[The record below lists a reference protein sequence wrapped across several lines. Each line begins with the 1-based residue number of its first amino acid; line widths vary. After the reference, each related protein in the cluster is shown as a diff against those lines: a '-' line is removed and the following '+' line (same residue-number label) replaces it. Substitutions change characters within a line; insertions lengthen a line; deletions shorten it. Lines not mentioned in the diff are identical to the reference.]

1 MNKTLNLDEIVETLS
16 QLTVLDLSNLKKLL
30 EEKWDVKAAAAA
42 IAVAGPA
49 APAAGGDAGAAA
61 EESTEFDVKLVAGDD
76 SKKIAI
82 IKAVR
87 EATGLGLK
95 EAKELVESVPSDIK
109 KSVNKA
115 EAAEIKKKI
124 EEAGGKVDVK
134 GVN

>member
-1 MNKTLNLDEIVETLS
+1 MSETANLDQIVETLS

-30 EEKWDVKAAAAA
+30 EEKWGVEAAAAA
-42 IAVAGPA
+42 VAVA

-61 EESTEFDVKLVAGDD
+61 EEATEFDITLKAADA

-95 EAKELVESVPSDIK
+95 EAKELVEGTPSELK
-109 KSVNKA
+109 KGAAKA
-115 EAAEIKKKI
+115 EAEEIKKKI
-124 EEAGGKVDVK
+124 EEAGGTVELK
-134 GVN
+134 GV

>member
-1 MNKTLNLDEIVETLS
+1 MSETANLDQIVETLS

-30 EEKWDVKAAAAA
+30 EEKWGVEAAAAA
-42 IAVAGPA
+42 VAVA

-61 EESTEFDVKLVAGDD
+61 AEEATEFDITLKAADA

-95 EAKELVESVPSDIK
+95 EAKELVEGTPSELK
-109 KSVNKA
+109 KGAAKA
-115 EAAEIKKKI
+115 EAEEIKKKI
-124 EEAGGKVDVK
+124 EEAGGTVELK
-134 GVN
+134 GV